1 MIDAVCRGKKKKKNS
16 NKRLNF
22 MHIVAEERLSRG
34 SSEFTCLYIG
44 SAPCALPDGLSVF
57 RTPSSSSMFPPPLLP
72 VWTRVPDRMAGAKRT
87 ESPCD
92 SDQEVKSELRKS
104 ASDQQQNNAATPLRT
119 SSTMASDGGQRYRR
133 DQQSEHSAARCTPIN
148 LTLHLSAR
156 STHRNNYKSMIT
168 TSPWLRC
175 VLFSSSYIIRSATVA
190 RAGETDPGSAWALEC
205 ARILSNFSA
214 PGNAAYSP
222 GSALHACVE
231 WSSV

>member
-1 MIDAVCRGKKKKKNS
+1 
-16 NKRLNF
+16 
-22 MHIVAEERLSRG
+22 
-34 SSEFTCLYIG
+34 
-44 SAPCALPDGLSVF
+44 
-57 RTPSSSSMFPPPLLP
+57 
-72 VWTRVPDRMAGAKRT
+72 MAGAKRT

-133 DQQSEHSAARCTPIN
+133 DQQSEHSAA
-148 LTLHLSAR
+148 
-156 STHRNNYKSMIT
+156 
-168 TSPWLRC
+168 
-175 VLFSSSYIIRSATVA
+175 SSYIIRSATVA